1 MAKPVIFAVDDDPD
15 VLWTVENDLRREY
28 GSRVRVMRA
37 SSGAVALDALR
48 QLKQRNDPVAL
59 LLADQRMPEMTGVGF
74 LEQAKQLY
82 PSAKTVLLTAYA
94 DTDAAIQAI
103 NRVKIDYYLLKP
115 WEPPEERMYPILQ
128 DLLDDWQADYRPPFQ
143 GVRVVG
149 YRWSPHTHQVR
160 DFLSRNQIP
169 YEWLDM
175 ELSDEARRIVA
186 AVDSARLPLVLFPDG
201 NPLADPSPAEIAE
214 RVGLKTRAEKPFY
227 DLIVVGGGPAGL
239 AAGVYGASE
248 GLRTVIIE
256 REAPGGQAGTSSRIE
271 NYLGFPIGLSGA
283 ELARRAVT
291 QAKRLGAEILSP
303 QEVVRITVRDPYRI
317 VHLAD
322 GTELSCHALILAMGV
337 AYRTLDAYGC
347 DRLNGAGVYYGAS
360 LTEAASCRDEDV
372 YIVGGA
378 NSAGQAAMHFA
389 RYARNVTI
397 LVRGESLTSSMSQ
410 YLIDQIAAT
419 PTITVMPYTQVVEV
433 GGNTNLETITL
444 VDSKTG
450 EKRTVPTKAMFIF
463 IGAKP
468 HTDWLEGIIE
478 RDTNGFIPT
487 GPDLIHD
494 GKRPKGWTLD
504 RDPYLLES
512 SVPGIF
518 VAGDVRCR
526 SIKRVASAVGEGAMS
541 VAFVHQYLGSL

>member
-1 MAKPVIFAVDDDPD
+1 MAKPVLFAVDDDPD

-59 LLADQRMPEMTGVGF
+59 LLADQRMPEMTGVEF

-175 ELSDEARRIVA
+175 ELSDEARRIVTS
-186 AVDSARLPLVLFPDG
+186 VDSARLPLVLFPDG
-201 NPLADPSPAEIAE
+201 KPLADPSPAEIAE

-291 QAKRLGAEILSP
+291 QAKRLGAEILTP
-303 QEVVRITVRDPYRI
+303 QEVVGITVRDPYRI

-322 GTELSCHALILAMGV
+322 GTELSCSALIIATGV

-347 DRLNGAGVYYGAS
+347 DRLAGAGVYYGAS

-389 RYARNVTI
+389 RYARNVTM
-397 LVRGESLTSSMSQ
+397 LVRGESLVSSMSQ

-419 PTITVMPYTQVVEV
+419 PTITVLPHTQVVEV
-433 GGNTNLETITL
+433 GGNTNLETITI
-444 VDSKTG
+444 VDAKTR

-468 HTDWLEGIIE
+468 HTDWLDGIVE
-478 RDTNGFIPT
+478 RDNNGFIPT
-487 GPDLIHD
+487 GPDLLHD
-494 GKRPKGWTLD
+494 GKRPKVWSLD